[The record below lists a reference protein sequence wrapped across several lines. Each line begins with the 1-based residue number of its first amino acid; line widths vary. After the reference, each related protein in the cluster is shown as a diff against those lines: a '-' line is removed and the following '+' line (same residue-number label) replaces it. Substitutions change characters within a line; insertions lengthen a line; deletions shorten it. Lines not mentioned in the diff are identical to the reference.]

1 MLIKNSVS
9 VFTRSLSLP
18 LRASFAFS
26 FLLFS
31 AANLIAQDQSTIAK
45 DSVQVEAF
53 TLSSYKG
60 DFKTWSWVPRTQF
73 RVNGPIASG
82 SQLYVEFTV
91 PGIGPWVKFDCKAE
105 EIQAGRWWQP
115 ECGGRDGISED
126 KGITYTGP
134 VSFAI
139 KM

>member
-31 AANLIAQDQSTIAK
+31 AANLIAQDQPTIAK

-60 DFKTWSWVPRTQF
+60 DFKTWSWVPKTQF

-82 SQLYVEFTV
+82 SQLYVEFTM
-91 PGIGPWVKFDCKAE
+91 PGTGAWVKYDCKTGE
-105 EIQAGRWWQP
+105 VQ
-115 ECGGRDGISED
+115 
-126 KGITYTGP
+126 KG
-134 VSFAI
+134 F
-139 KM
+139 